1 MKLTLV
7 AKFSKTLLLQHVGL
21 PVAKRL
27 ESTKKINTIFIES
40 EITFNSTSRKDN
52 GTYRCTAVGPQGKS
66 SSTSV
71 LYVRSEPQVN
81 IDFVKAVGAHTIFLN
96 WTLNDGNEPIL
107 QYFIQHM
114 KNGTSQWTHYPEH
127 IGGENSNYMIKN
139 LDANTA
145 YQLGLSARNKVGTGS
160 VNILTHWV
168 KTLDKDPSFVP
179 EISVKG
185 VTPNSITIGW
195 LQPPDNVKEHVH
207 YYQLMLKNNHTL
219 KEAIHNAQNL
229 NLFLFVELQPATTY
243 NFKVSACNEYTK
255 CGNWSKEVNGTT
267 MDGESGPPE
276 NVSVVCRFDNISR
289 TSFVFVTWLPP
300 LHPYGKIVHYNRVAW
315 VILEGK
321 ATFKNSK
328 GVMETAQYDPKIKF
342 VDEKSNSARFDMI
355 PPNTNYTVRV
365 SGVTRS
371 KSRGTEAVMDCQM
384 PPTVPDKDKLSQFI
398 WVKVEEHGRWL
409 LKLFLPRITE
419 RNGPICC
426 YRVFIVKLEPSQ
438 TVADLPLPEDFPIS
452 SYEEVHHSR
461 RGGAYVAE
469 MFESESLT
477 PEVFLGDGQS
487 FNINT
492 TMCHLC
498 VGLRLRP
505 PKTTVAPTHS
515 NNTILPTI
523 LLTTQSVENDTL
535 SSADYMFTHLS
546 IPVNASLAI
555 PSLAPSRVRR
565 EGHPPPPAVSLPSHH
580 LKMKSETL
588 SQEVELEDLLVY
600 DGQLD
605 TSSNYTGFVEV
616 VVMGVGNT
624 LLPAYSS
631 YFGALNPGP
640 HVLHAAESSQVLTVI
655 LQVLCAL
662 ILVVL
667 VLLAALCFLQRYTKQ
682 VAEAQGVEM
691 TLTNTF
697 RHLCRSFRGRHVLVS
712 SNPPD
717 MTPIS
722 KSDLTAAYVERH
734 KDSDYGF
741 QHEFELLP
749 DRFPDRSTR
758 HSEARENLYKNRYPD
773 IKAYDQTR
781 IHLSQ
786 IDSLV
791 GSDYINANYVI
802 GYKERKKFICAQGNV
817 KDGTCAISA
826 IHSRITSLS
835 SALAGRSNLGSSLPD
850 HLSYYHDNSRGP
862 MDNTV
867 CDFWRMIWEQ
877 HLELIL
883 MLTNLE
889 EYSKTKCAKYWPDD
903 SEGEKYFGDFTVA
916 HVEEKRYSDYI
927 IRELKLCRACRN
939 GKEMEQRR
947 IVQYHFLVW
956 KDFMAPEHPAGILK
970 FIKRVNEAYSLE
982 KGPILVHCSA
992 GVGRTGTLVAL
1003 DSLLQQLSEEGQVSI
1018 FNTVCDLRHQRNF
1031 LVQSL
1036 EQQTAPPKAKDYPGQ
1051 GQKQYIFIYRALME
1065 SALFGN
1071 TEIKVSELK
1080 LYIDKLKKRENGRE
1094 RCKMEDD
1101 FEKIKRVVEANK
1113 SCSVGDGEENKPKN
1127 RCDLVIPYDRNRVI
1141 LTPIPGREHST
1152 YINASFIEG
1161 YDNSESFIITQDP
1174 LESTIE
1180 DFWRMVSEQNITTLV
1195 MLSDLGDGAKKCLRY
1210 WPDDEASYNHI
1221 HVKYIQSDCC
1231 PYYTRRELNVT
1242 NKKTDEN
1249 LLVTQ
1254 FQYNGWPTVEGEVPE
1269 VTRGL
1274 IELVDQTQNH
1284 QESIEGSGPITV
1296 HCSCGSDRSSIF
1308 VALSI
1313 LVQQLHTEKRV
1324 DIFTTTRKLHS
1335 QRQGMLQTF
1344 RPFYWKITVGGG
1356 GGGGDDGDDGDDY
1369 GGDDDDGDGDGD
1381 DDDDELEWI

>member
-1 MKLTLV
+1 
-7 AKFSKTLLLQHVGL
+7 
-21 PVAKRL
+21 
-27 ESTKKINTIFIES
+27 
-40 EITFNSTSRKDN
+40 
-52 GTYRCTAVGPQGKS
+52 
-66 SSTSV
+66 
-71 LYVRSEPQVN
+71 
-81 IDFVKAVGAHTIFLN
+81 
-96 WTLNDGNEPIL
+96 
-107 QYFIQHM
+107 
-114 KNGTSQWTHYPEH
+114 
-127 IGGENSNYMIKN
+127 MI
-139 LDANTA
+139 
-145 YQLGLSARNKVGTGS
+145 
-160 VNILTHWV
+160 
-168 KTLDKDPSFVP
+168 
-179 EISVKG
+179 
-185 VTPNSITIGW
+185 
-195 LQPPDNVKEHVH
+195 
-207 YYQLMLKNNHTL
+207 
-219 KEAIHNAQNL
+219 
-229 NLFLFVELQPATTY
+229 
-243 NFKVSACNEYTK
+243 
-255 CGNWSKEVNGTT
+255 
-267 MDGESGPPE
+267 
-276 NVSVVCRFDNISR
+276 
-289 TSFVFVTWLPP
+289 
-300 LHPYGKIVHYNRVAW
+300 
-315 VILEGK
+315 
-321 ATFKNSK
+321 
-328 GVMETAQYDPKIKF
+328 
-342 VDEKSNSARFDMI
+342 
-355 PPNTNYTVRV
+355 
-365 SGVTRS
+365 
-371 KSRGTEAVMDCQM
+371 
-384 PPTVPDKDKLSQFI
+384 
-398 WVKVEEHGRWL
+398 
-409 LKLFLPRITE
+409 
-419 RNGPICC
+419 
-426 YRVFIVKLEPSQ
+426 
-438 TVADLPLPEDFPIS
+438 
-452 SYEEVHHSR
+452 
-461 RGGAYVAE
+461 
-469 MFESESLT
+469 
-477 PEVFLGDGQS
+477 
-487 FNINT
+487 
-492 TMCHLC
+492 
-498 VGLRLRP
+498 
-505 PKTTVAPTHS
+505 
-515 NNTILPTI
+515 
-523 LLTTQSVENDTL
+523 
-535 SSADYMFTHLS
+535 
-546 IPVNASLAI
+546 
-555 PSLAPSRVRR
+555 
-565 EGHPPPPAVSLPSHH
+565 
-580 LKMKSETL
+580 
-588 SQEVELEDLLVY
+588 
-600 DGQLD
+600 
-605 TSSNYTGFVEV
+605 
-616 VVMGVGNT
+616 
-624 LLPAYSS
+624 
-631 YFGALNPGP
+631 
-640 HVLHAAESSQVLTVI
+640 
-655 LQVLCAL
+655 
-662 ILVVL
+662 
-667 VLLAALCFLQRYTKQ
+667 
-682 VAEAQGVEM
+682 
-691 TLTNTF
+691 
-697 RHLCRSFRGRHVLVS
+697 
-712 SNPPD
+712 
-717 MTPIS
+717 
-722 KSDLTAAYVERH
+722 
-734 KDSDYGF
+734 
-741 QHEFELLP
+741 
-749 DRFPDRSTR
+749 
-758 HSEARENLYKNRYPD
+758 
-773 IKAYDQTR
+773 
-781 IHLSQ
+781 
-786 IDSLV
+786 
-791 GSDYINANYVI
+791 
-802 GYKERKKFICAQGNV
+802 
-817 KDGTCAISA
+817 
-826 IHSRITSLS
+826 
-835 SALAGRSNLGSSLPD
+835 
-850 HLSYYHDNSRGP
+850 GP

-903 SEGEKYFGDFTVA
+903 SEGEKFFGDFTVA

-1036 EQQTAPPKAKDYPGQ
+1036 LQKQQTAPPKAKDYPGQ
-1051 GQKQYIFIYRALME
+1051 GQRGGGTRGKGRKEKRENGMTRWSEQLSGLTLGGACRTLLQSIKFFGMSRSVLVMCVPALLEVRRVSDSLFSSPAWCYTVKLHSWSKWDHLFNLDLLIFIDPDQTTAVHFHDQFSIKVQKQYIFIYRALME

-1080 LYIDKLKKRENGRE
+1080 MYIDKLKKRENGRE

-1284 QESIEGSGPITV
+1284 QESIDGSGPITV

-1344 RPFYWKITVGGG
+1344 LKVRWKGTREKAIISPWCGPKQVIPIERLRYVGEDRANIFGLRLPCGQHNEPSSLLSQFSRLKRYLFIQVAPHLSSRDPLLRRQNWKHWESNLRHRDLKSINLTTISQRLLGINYLLISALQSSYIVKSRERVLPTSYQSNKPLPWSNMCSNLFRAFDYRPPNVPLVVFCSALRSTVYLPLPSSIAFAKNYIVQIRFCVPSVTIGGYLVFVAVVAACVSASMSEMSVEVYSMSEPVSFCVERSG
-1356 GGGGDDGDDGDDY
+1356 AAISLSPEKGR
-1369 GGDDDDGDGDGD
+1369 
-1381 DDDDELEWI
+1381 LVAMC